1 MPVFRWLNSL
11 STSLQKSMLF
21 RPTRLKTDYA
31 FKFSQP
37 FDEIFLETPDGARLN
52 LLHFFTEKKE
62 RRGIVLFFHG
72 NRYNLQHWGQKHR
85 DFTRRGYDFVA
96 LEYRG
101 YGKSTGAPDEKLY
114 YRDAMQVYEW
124 LRENF
129 PAEQIV
135 LYGAS
140 LGTGI
145 AAYLAAHVQAKL
157 VLLETPYDSIA
168 GLTASLIGL
177 SSLPIPPAFQFP
189 NDWHLAQ
196 SALPILIFHGTAD
209 RVVPYKS
216 AARLKTVLKPGDEF
230 VTIPGGR
237 HSNLQAFD
245 LYQERLGKWLEA

>member
-196 SALPILIFHGTAD
+196 STLPILIFHGTAD